1 MTEGL
6 KLVLGFVFEDLG
18 LHRVEAN
25 IQPHNDASRRLVQR
39 CGFVLEG
46 FSPKYLYINGQW
58 RDHERWVAMDDRESL
73 HIPAKLGNSIK

>member
-6 KLVLGFVFEDLG
+6 NQVLNFAFQNLG

-25 IQPHNDASRRLVQR
+25 IQPNNDPSRKLVQR

-46 FSPKYLYINGQW
+46 FSAKFLFIDGQW
-58 RDHERWVAMDDRESL
+58 RDHERWVAFDERDALHRIPSLLDR
-73 HIPAKLGNSIK
+73 